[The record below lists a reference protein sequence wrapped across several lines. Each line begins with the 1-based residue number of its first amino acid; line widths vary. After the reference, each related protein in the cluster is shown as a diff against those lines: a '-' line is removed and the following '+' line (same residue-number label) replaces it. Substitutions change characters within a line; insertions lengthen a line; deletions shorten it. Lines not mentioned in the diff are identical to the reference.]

1 MRLAFLVPDPDYPE
15 EWDWAFDAEAD
26 ALRKRG
32 LQVDAVS
39 WTEAADLSVYD
50 LVLPLVVWGYHLQ
63 YQEWLRFLDR
73 IEAAQLPV
81 TNPPRLLR
89 WNSDKAYLKEL
100 GAKAIPTVETIEVES
115 LDSRELAAAAARL
128 GTEELVVKPPVSA
141 SATGTHRIRV
151 GDEIPAEE
159 RGRRMMIQPFLP
171 SIATEGEYAVIL
183 FEGVYSHTVVKRP
196 KRGDFRVQPHLGGST
211 DPSEPPPGAIELA
224 QAALAAAPAEA
235 IYARVDIVRGR
246 NGELLIME
254 LELIE
259 PALFLDVAPHGEEA
273 FANAVIAA
281 AENVKARPSSID
293 RTATG
298 GSLT

>member
-1 MRLAFLVPDPDYPE
+1 VRLAFLVPDPDYPE

-32 LQVDAVS
+32 VEVDAVA
-39 WTEAADLSVYD
+39 WTEAEDLSAYD

-63 YQEWLRFLDR
+63 YEEWRSFLDWV
-73 IEAAQLPV
+73 EAEQLPV
-81 TNPPRLLR
+81 TNPPELLR

-100 GAKAIPTVETIEVES
+100 GGKGIPTVETIEVES
-115 LDSRELAAAAARL
+115 LNEGELAAAAAQL

-183 FEGVYSHTVVKRP
+183 FDGVYSHTVVKRP
-196 KRGDFRVQPHLGGST
+196 KTGDFRVQPHLGGST
-211 DPSEPPPGAIELA
+211 EPSEPPEGAVALA

-235 IYARVDIVRGR
+235 TYARVDIVRG
-246 NGELLIME
+246 GDSKLFVME

-259 PALFLDVAPHGEEA
+259 PALFLDVAAHGEEA
-273 FANAVIAA
+273 FADAVIAA
-281 AENVKARPSSID
+281 AERAQ
-293 RTATG
+293 
-298 GSLT
+298 SLRA

>member
-15 EWDWAFDAEAD
+15 EWDWAFDAEAE

-32 LQVDAVS
+32 VEVDAVA
-39 WTEAADLSVYD
+39 WTEAEDLSAYD

-63 YQEWLRFLDR
+63 YEEWRRFLDR
-73 IEAAQLPV
+73 VEARRLPFI
-81 TNPPRLLR
+81 NPPTLLR

-100 GAKAIPTVETIEVES
+100 GGKGIPSVETIEVES
-115 LDSRELAAAAARL
+115 LDDAELAAAAVRL
-128 GTEELVVKPPVSA
+128 GTAELVVKPPVSA

-171 SIATEGEYAVIL
+171 SIETEGEYAVIL
-183 FEGVYSHTVVKRP
+183 FDGVYSHTVVKRP
-196 KRGDFRVQPHLGGST
+196 KTGDFRVQPHLGGST
-211 DPSEPPPGAIELA
+211 EPSEPPEGAVALA
-224 QAALAAAPAEA
+224 QAALAAAPTEA
-235 IYARVDIVRGR
+235 TYARVDIVRGR
-246 NGELLIME
+246 DGELLVME

-273 FANAVIAA
+273 FADAVIAA
-281 AENVKARPSSID
+281 AERARSV
-293 RTATG
+293 TA
-298 GSLT
+298 

>member
-15 EWDWAFDAEAD
+15 EWDWAFDAEAE

-32 LQVDAVS
+32 VEVDAVA
-39 WTEAADLSVYD
+39 WTEAEDLSAYD

-63 YQEWLRFLDR
+63 YEEWRRFLDR
-73 IEAAQLPV
+73 VEAGRLPFI
-81 TNPPRLLR
+81 NPPTLLR

-100 GAKAIPTVETIEVES
+100 GGKGIPSVETIEVES
-115 LDSRELAAAAARL
+115 LDDAELAAAAVRL
-128 GTEELVVKPPVSA
+128 GTAELVVKPPVSA

-171 SIATEGEYAVIL
+171 SIETEGEYAVIL
-183 FEGVYSHTVVKRP
+183 FDGVYSHTVVKRP
-196 KRGDFRVQPHLGGST
+196 KTGDFRVQPHLGGST
-211 DPSEPPPGAIELA
+211 EPSEPPEGAVALA
-224 QAALAAAPAEA
+224 QAALAAAPTEA
-235 IYARVDIVRGR
+235 TYARVDIVRGR
-246 NGELLIME
+246 DGELLVME

-273 FANAVIAA
+273 FADAVIAA
-281 AENVKARPSSID
+281 AGRARSV
-293 RTATG
+293 TA
-298 GSLT
+298 